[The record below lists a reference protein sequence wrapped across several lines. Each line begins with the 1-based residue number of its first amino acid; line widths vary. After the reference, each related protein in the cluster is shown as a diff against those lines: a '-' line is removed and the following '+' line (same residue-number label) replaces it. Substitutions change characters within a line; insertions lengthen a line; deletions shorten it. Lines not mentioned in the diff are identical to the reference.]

1 MTSTAKCAR
10 RQNTDP
16 GGKSR
21 PRLSGRGNKQF
32 LSSLLNFWRSSDR
45 SLTKRR
51 NMQLGGLPV
60 PKKRDNDSKKRRG
73 GICFI
78 QIRLAKTKRRNG
90 LLALLLTVVVRV
102 AWPKA
107 VSSKICVPFFRGLS
121 RKPIKSPFLEVRP
134 HVKRAYNCPTAQ
146 PIHCKARKE
155 QHTLSLYCNI
165 PII

>member
-10 RQNTDP
+10 RQNNDP
-16 GGKSR
+16 GGESH
-21 PRLSGRGNKQF
+21 PPLSGRGNNKQF
-32 LSSLLNFWRSSDR
+32 LSSLLNFWRLSDR
-45 SLTKRR
+45 SLTKNR

-78 QIRLAKTKRRNG
+78 QIRLAESMCRNG
-90 LLALLLTVVVRV
+90 LLAILTVVVRV

-121 RKPIKSPFLEVRP
+121 RKPIKSPFLGVRS

-146 PIHCKARKE
+146 PIH
-155 QHTLSLYCNI
+155 
-165 PII
+165 